1 MSIDLKISERG
12 ENLKTTT
19 EHLASCLFKGIKCS
33 KIDSCDLKTW
43 LTEHHAVH
51 LMTQV

>member
-19 EHLASCLFKGIKCS
+19 EHLASCLFKVSSVARSIHV
-33 KIDSCDLKTW
+33 TW
-43 LTEHHAVH
+43 KLD
-51 LMTQV
+51 